1 MTQLRRSG
9 RAAALVAVALALGA
23 GVAQAH
29 TGVPGHTHGLV
40 DGAMHPLTGLDH
52 IAAMVA
58 VGLWAA
64 TLGGRAVWA
73 VPAAFVSLLAA
84 GAVIGMGNPGLP
96 MVEAM
101 IIASVIVLGLV
112 VATGLRL
119 PVLPAAALVGVFA
132 VFHGLS
138 HGAEMPAMAQ
148 PLAYG
153 AGFVLATATL
163 HLAGI
168 GLGLGLQRMSPR
180 LATRAAGALTACIG
194 VALAVAG

>member
-1 MTQLRRSG
+1 MMQHRNPG
-9 RAAALVAVALALGA
+9 RAIALAAAALTLTAGA
-23 GVAQAH
+23 AQAH
-29 TGVPGHTHGLV
+29 TGVPGHTHGFA

-64 TLGGRAVWA
+64 SLGGRAVWA
-73 VPAAFVSLLAA
+73 VPAAFVSLLTA
-84 GAVIGMGNPGLP
+84 GAAIGMGTGGLP
-96 MVEAM
+96 AVEAM
-101 IIASVIVLGLV
+101 ITASVIVLGLV
-112 VATGLRL
+112 VAVNLRL
-119 PVLPAAALVGVFA
+119 PVAPAAALVGVFA
-132 VFHGLS
+132 IFHGLS

-168 GLGLGLQRMSPR
+168 GLGFGLQRVSPR
-180 LATRAAGALTACIG
+180 LATRAAGALTACVG
-194 VALAVAG
+194 VGLAIAG